1 MDLINESEF
10 SLDEI
15 TDVTIKNSKLG
26 GKTYWIYMITVLSV
40 MIATLVLII
49 IMAVNNKRIGDL
61 IAIEGCFLIIVLM
74 LLYFKFLYPKSVK
87 KQYKQNF
94 GDGIKFSYVFHINR
108 VDCHTSSMEYDA
120 KATFHYDKMLK
131 IIEEKDLFKFFI
143 AKGNFLPV
151 KKANFSTNDFN
162 KLEQV
167 LKDVKVKYIKKC
179 K

>member
-1 MDLINESEF
+1 MDINNESEF

-15 TDVTIKNSKLG
+15 TKITIKNSKLG
-26 GKTYWIYMITVLSV
+26 GKTYWVYFLSVISV

-49 IMAVNNKRIGDL
+49 IMAVNNKKITDL
-61 IAIEGCFLIIVLM
+61 IAIEGCFLLILLM

-94 GDGIKFSYVFHINR
+94 GDNIKFSYVFHINR

-131 IIEEKDLFKFFI
+131 IVEEKDIYKLFI

-151 KKANFSTNDFN
+151 RKECFNANDFI
-162 KLEQV
+162 KFEQV
-167 LKDVKVKYIKKC
+167 LKDVKVKYVKKC